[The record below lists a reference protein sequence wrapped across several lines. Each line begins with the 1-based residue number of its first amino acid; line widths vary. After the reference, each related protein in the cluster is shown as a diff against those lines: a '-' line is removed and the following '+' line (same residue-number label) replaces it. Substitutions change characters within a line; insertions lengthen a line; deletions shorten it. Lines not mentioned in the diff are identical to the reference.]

1 MEKEKVLDASQ
12 EQLDRLQDAGI
23 EVNETFKAEYLASED
38 DLGPY
43 VPGVELPVGY
53 KKCGGCGR
61 VLKFY
66 KFNRNKGSKT
76 NTTGNCK
83 ACQKESAKKSYKK
96 TKKKRNYK
104 KYYEEN
110 KEVKQEA
117 ARRYYAKNKEAMD
130 AKHREYVASKKGKAV
145 MAKAHAKRRATIAN
159 NKGIPYTREM
169 VIDRDMR
176 GGKYPI
182 CSICG
187 EPIYETGKD
196 LHLDHVVPLLIGG
209 FDCFTNIGCTH
220 AKCNLE
226 KKKDG
231 SDVTAAQITTIK
243 KLAEQYMDE
252 HPELFE
258 EDC

>member
-1 MEKEKVLDASQ
+1 MEDNKVSTEL
-12 EQLDRLQDAGI
+12 EQISRVVDAGI
-23 EVNETFKAEYLASED
+23 EVTPEFKKEYLASED
-38 DLGPY
+38 DKGLY
-43 VPGVELPVGY
+43 VPGCEIPAGY
-53 KKCGGCGR
+53 KKCGRCSH

-66 KFNRNKGSKT
+66 KFNRNKGAKT

-83 ACQKESAKKSYKK
+83 ECQKESARLSYKK

-104 KYYEEN
+104 KYYAEN

-130 AKHREYVASKKGKAV
+130 ARHREYIASQKGKMV
-145 MAKAHAKRRATIAN
+145 MSRAHAKRRATISS
-159 NKGIPYTREM
+159 NKGVPYTREI

-176 GGKYPI
+176 GGQYPI
-182 CSICG
+182 CSICS
-187 EPIYETGKD
+187 EPIFETGKS

-209 FDCFTNIGCTH
+209 ADCFTNIACTH
-220 AKCNLE
+220 DKCNLA

-243 KLAEQYMDE
+243 KLAEDYMDK

-258 EDC
+258 EA

>member
-1 MEKEKVLDASQ
+1 MEKDKIDTTQ
-12 EQLDRLQDAGI
+12 EQLTRLKEAGLA
-23 EVNETFKAEYLASED
+23 VNDSFQAKYLAAKD
-38 DLGPY
+38 DQGAY
-43 VPGVELPVGY
+43 VPGCEIPEGF
-53 KKCGGCGR
+53 KKCGCCNH

-66 KFNRNKGSKT
+66 LFNRNKGSKT

-83 ACQKESAKKSYKK
+83 ECQKESAKKSYKK

-104 KYYEEN
+104 KYYEEHN
-110 KEVKQEA
+110 EVKQEA
-117 ARRYYAKNKEAMD
+117 ARRYYAKNKDVMD
-130 AKHREYVASKKGKAV
+130 AKHKEYLASKKGKMV

-159 NKGIPYTREM
+159 NKGIPYTRDI

-176 GGKYPI
+176 NGKYPI
-182 CSICG
+182 CAICG
-187 EPIYETGKD
+187 EPIMETGKD

-209 FDCFTNIGCTH
+209 MDCFTNIGCTH

-243 KLAEQYMDE
+243 KLAEAYME
-252 HPELFE
+252 AHPELFE
-258 EDC
+258 EE

>member
-1 MEKEKVLDASQ
+1 MEENRVNTDM
-12 EQLDRLQDAGI
+12 EQIDRVTSAGI
-23 EVNETFKAEYLASED
+23 VVSPEFQAQYLATED
-38 DLGPY
+38 DLGAY
-43 VPGVELPVGY
+43 VPGCDVPAGF
-53 KKCGGCGR
+53 KKCGSCGH

-83 ACQKESAKKSYKK
+83 ECQKEAAKKSYKK

-104 KYYEEN
+104 KYYAEN

-117 ARRYYAKNKEAMD
+117 ARRYYAKNKEHMD
-130 AKHREYVASKKGKAV
+130 LKHKEYISSKKGKMV
-145 MAKAHAKRRATIAN
+145 MTRAHAKRRATIAS

-169 VIDRDMR
+169 VIDRDKR
-176 GGKYPI
+176 NGEYPI

-187 EPIYETGKD
+187 QAILETGKD
-196 LHLDHVVPLLIGG
+196 LHLDHVIPLLIGG
-209 FDCFTNIGCTH
+209 ADCFTNIACTH
-220 AKCNLE
+220 DKCNLA

-231 SDVTAAQITTIK
+231 SDVTAIQIATTK
-243 KLAEQYMDE
+243 KLAEDYMDK

-258 EDC
+258 EV